1 MFPWICKLLL
11 DIHQELFSSCSS
23 AHSAKDKLEWG
34 PKAQKTFQDLKA
46 TSTTVP
52 ILVHLDFSK
61 PFYIETDTSDF
72 AMGTML
78 SQEGEGR
85 RLHLVAFYSRKFSAV
100 EINYKIHDKE
110 LLAIVDFFQEWL
122 HLLEGA
128 SHQVA
133 IYTDHKNL
141 ECLMTTCVL
150 NRRQTHD

>member
-1 MFPWICKLLL
+1 
-11 DIHQELFSSCSS
+11 
-23 AHSAKDKLEWG
+23 LEWG

-110 LLAIVDFFQEWL
+110 LLAIVDSF
-122 HLLEGA
+122 
-128 SHQVA
+128 
-133 IYTDHKNL
+133 
-141 ECLMTTCVL
+141 
-150 NRRQTHD
+150 